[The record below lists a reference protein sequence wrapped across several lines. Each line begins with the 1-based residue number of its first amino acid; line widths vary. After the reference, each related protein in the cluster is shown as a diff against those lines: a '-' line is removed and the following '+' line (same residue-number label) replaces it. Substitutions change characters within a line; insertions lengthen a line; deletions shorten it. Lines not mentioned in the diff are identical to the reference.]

1 MMSPIF
7 MPCSVSWPRPM
18 PSRRKRSTPKPDPV
32 LMAAVVAALR
42 PAGGR
47 AFTVEGHSE
56 LVARLTVD
64 GVACT
69 LPDLSV
75 ALAKLIEDG
84 KVAYRPG
91 VGFWNCD
98 GHPVTLWEPDI
109 TRVADIERFFGG

>member
-1 MMSPIF
+1 
-7 MPCSVSWPRPM
+7 M